1 MLNKDNS
8 CRFCDLSLHTVMDTD
23 EHAASFL
30 DAYPVVEF
38 HTLFIPRRHVLTYF
52 DLTKEEYASIFDL
65 VEIQRKR
72 ILDQDPT
79 VEGFNV
85 GWNCGK
91 AAGQT
96 VFRISCS
103 KKGEKVSR
111 ETEGVQHFHPWVDS
125 RAGKKEGINNPE
137 KRNMIIDFTDQIIAD
152 RRIKLLTRE
161 GVQE

>member
-96 VFRISCS
+96 VFHAHCHLIPR

-111 ETEGVQHFHPWVDS
+111 EREGVQPLLYPWVDDPALDHPKVDLS
-125 RAGKKEGINNPE
+125 SPRLEGINNP
-137 KRNMIIDFTDQIIAD
+137 AS
-152 RRIKLLTRE
+152 KL
-161 GVQE
+161 V